1 MFLVKLGGSV
11 ITVKSRYR
19 YYRPKAVQEIIRE
32 LKRKGEPFALVHG
45 GGSFGHIKAKE
56 YGIPGEITEKRKVG
70 YSVIHRDMVDL
81 NQRIVNSLIDSGI
94 NGVGMPPSVF
104 NGNLEK
110 ISQSMIDHMEA
121 GLSPISFG
129 DVYINSQESRF
140 EIVSGDDLMLSLA
153 EKIRPSEVYFLT
165 DVDGIYD
172 KNPKKHRDAVL
183 LKELSDSATYEH
195 VGTDVTGG
203 MLKKANTVK
212 DIAKLGATVYV
223 LNGNV
228 PSRLN
233 EAGSKDF
240 IGTVVK

>member
-1 MFLVKLGGSV
+1 MILVKLGGSV
-11 ITVKSRYR
+11 ITVKGRYR
-19 YYRPKAVQEIIRE
+19 YYRPKAVQEILRE
-32 LKRKGEPFALVHG
+32 LKRKDEPFVLVHG
-45 GGSFGHIKAKE
+45 GGSFGHIKARE
-56 YGIPGEITEKRKVG
+56 YGIPGEITEKRRMG

-81 NQRIVNSLIDSGI
+81 NQRMVNSLIESGI
-94 NGVGMPPSVF
+94 MGVGVPPSVF

-110 ISQSMIDHMEA
+110 ISHSVKEHLEA

-129 DVYINSQESRF
+129 DVYINSKENRF

-153 EKIRPSEVYFLT
+153 WELKPSEVFFLT

-183 LKELSDSATYEH
+183 LKELNERATFEH

-212 DIAKLGATVYV
+212 DIAKMGATVYV

-233 EAGSKDF
+233 QARSKDF